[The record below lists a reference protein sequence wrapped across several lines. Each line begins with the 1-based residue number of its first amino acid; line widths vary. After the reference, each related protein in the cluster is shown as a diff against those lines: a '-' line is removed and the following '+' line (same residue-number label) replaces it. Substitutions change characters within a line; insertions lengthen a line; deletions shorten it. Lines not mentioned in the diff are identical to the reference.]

1 MKKLYHSL
9 SKVNALGIKTREQ
22 LSQHEDLYAEVF
34 LAIDNFITGI
44 ALRSHT
50 NVNRLLE
57 LRDLGVDIEDIHY
70 AALERCIKKLDL
82 VLAKD
87 LNQMIPYIYT
97 VVNNK
102 TIDAYRSAI
111 KEHNRVISLDETLD
125 RHDGDDNS
133 KKTKTLEDNLS
144 DKGASAETRLI
155 AKEAVL
161 ALFEKYC
168 GNADAL
174 LCMIATKVFNDTPR
188 EIAEILLSTNSV
200 SKAIALYKDALSSI
214 YRIAPDEFPI
224 VAPIKKTGLSK
235 ILSNKDTKAK
245 TVSSKISNI
254 INRVK

>member
-1 MKKLYHSL
+1 
-9 SKVNALGIKTREQ
+9 
-22 LSQHEDLYAEVF
+22 
-34 LAIDNFITGI
+34 
-44 ALRSHT
+44 
-50 NVNRLLE
+50 
-57 LRDLGVDIEDIHY
+57 
-70 AALERCIKKLDL
+70 
-82 VLAKD
+82 
-87 LNQMIPYIYT
+87 MIPYIYT

-144 DKGASAETRLI
+144 DKSASAETRLI

>member
-1 MKKLYHSL
+1 MALLFSSVHQHSAGFL
-9 SKVNALGIKTREQ
+9 S
-22 LSQHEDLYAEVF
+22 
-34 LAIDNFITGI
+34 
-44 ALRSHT
+44 
-50 NVNRLLE
+50 LL
-57 LRDLGVDIEDIHY
+57 HH
-70 AALERCIKKLDL
+70 LDL

-102 TIDAYRSAI
+102 TIDAYRSAT

-144 DKGASAETRLI
+144 DKSASAETRLI

-188 EIAEILLSTNSV
+188 EIAEMHDGVLSR
-200 SKAIALYKDALSSI
+200 IHPLYESDSI
-214 YRIAPDEFPI
+214 QELRSPPQ
-224 VAPIKKTGLSK
+224 
-235 ILSNKDTKAK
+235 
-245 TVSSKISNI
+245 
-254 INRVK
+254 